1 MVRSNS
7 IEVILLEDD
16 EYKKQNMY
24 PIGEDDRNPTAA
36 YGMLQNKASWLKT
49 KGLFTDLS
57 PINSM
62 SSQQVDHTS
71 RQ

>member
-7 IEVILLEDD
+7 IEVILLEDE

-36 YGMLQNKASWLKT
+36 YGML
-49 KGLFTDLS
+49 
-57 PINSM
+57 
-62 SSQQVDHTS
+62 
-71 RQ
+71 